1 MKKFYLHI
9 ILTIMLIA
17 SIDAFGQ
24 YSLDNSGKIENKGT
38 IKVKSGQVKGLPDT
52 LTGRIEFLQHSFT
65 SQQSIPNIVYEQ
77 LVLKNRAKKI
87 VSDAYKNQDGTPRSL
102 VTLDSLIIA
111 DSGYFTTHWIG
122 LNPNDIHAKASVSN
136 KASYTGPKYIKLSNE
151 IVEQDLI
158 GNGKFSKLEID
169 NPNGVNVIDGGF
181 TVSNGLRLTR
191 GELRNSIPNNLAIG
205 DSALIERQVGAS
217 IQAAPEFE
225 GKTSIR
231 YYGDGSLVTGNELPV
246 DSTSI
251 LAFSVEAVKGIVLNQ
266 DVTVLDSLYIG
277 SSIETE
283 LDSLKRYTLTYHGT
297 ENPIFGSPDA
307 EVKGSIRR
315 SNLPIGDTVY
325 FNNPYTYIYFHNEA
339 DKNGIHTLTFRVRP
353 MEYSPLSLGAVNKV
367 KRHFSIQSYDKDY
380 NLINAGVVATVGYG
394 WRYKPS
400 ETEKDENLLLP
411 VEQLVL
417 QRYLDNSW
425 NAIQSSKIPEIRE
438 AAGWAFSYAED
449 VTLYGDFSIG
459 MPGGAQLLMAARVF
473 MEGPYRNK
481 TMAADL
487 LQRNLIPTTPPDVYP
502 YNLDPKRESI
512 SVLSIPDSVVD
523 WLVLEFRSQLIGGD
537 KYYKTCFLK
546 QDGTI
551 ADINGFKEIN
561 LQNTEMPRGNYYIA
575 VRHRNHLSVM
585 TSNPFTVFPVNDP
598 EVVDFTNPEILLGRT
613 NALRAMAK
621 NEDNSIIY
629 GMIAGDINA
638 DGNINDDDF
647 LSIWEYRDFMGY
659 IRPEDIR
666 MNGIVTTRDYNISW
680 NNRGRVSLVP

>member
-17 SIDAFGQ
+17 STSAFGQ
-24 YSLDNSGKIENKGT
+24 YSLDNNGKIENKGT

-52 LTGRIEFLQHSFT
+52 LKGRIEFLQHSFT

-87 VSDAYKNQDGTPRSL
+87 VSDEYKNQDGTPRSL

-111 DSGYFTTHWIG
+111 DSGYFTTYWIG
-122 LNPNDIHAKASVSN
+122 RNPNDIHAKASVSN
-136 KASYTGPKYIKLSNE
+136 KASYTGPKYIKLNNE

-169 NPNGVNVIDGGF
+169 NPLGVNVKEGGATID
-181 TVSNGLRLTR
+181 SLRLTR
-191 GELRNSIPNNLAIG
+191 GELRNSQQNNIKMR
-205 DSALIERQVGAS
+205 DTSLIERKVGAS
-217 IQAAPEFE
+217 IVAAPEFE
-225 GKTSIR
+225 GKTSIK
-231 YYGDGSLVTGNELPV
+231 YYGEGSLITGNEVPI

-251 LAFSVEAVKGIVLNQ
+251 LALSIETSQGITLNK
-266 DVTVLDSLYIG
+266 DITVLDSLYIG

-283 LDSLKRYTLTYHGT
+283 PDTMKRYTLTYHGS
-297 ENPIFGSPDA
+297 ENPGFGSMEA
-307 EVKGSIRR
+307 EVKGSFRR
-315 SNLPIGDTVY
+315 SNLPVRDTVF
-325 FNNPYTYIYFHNEA
+325 FNNQYTYIYFQNET
-339 DKNGIHTLTFRVRP
+339 DKNGIHTVTFRVRP
-353 MEYSPLSLGAVNKV
+353 FEFSPLSLGAVNRV
-367 KRHFSIQSYDKDY
+367 KRHFSIQSFDKEY
-380 NLINAGVVATVGYG
+380 NLISAGVVATVGYG
-394 WRYKPS
+394 WRYKPT
-400 ETEKDENLLLP
+400 ETDKDENLFLP

-417 QRYLDNSW
+417 QRYLDNTW
-425 NAIQSSKIPEIRE
+425 NEIQSSKIPETRE

-459 MPGGAQLLMAARVF
+459 MPGGAQLLMSARVF

-487 LQRNLIPTTPPDVYP
+487 LSRNLIPTTPPDIYP
-502 YNLDPKRESI
+502 YNLDPKREKI
-512 SVLSIPDSVVD
+512 NVLTIPDSVVD
-523 WLVLEFRSQLIGGD
+523 WLVLEFRSQLIGGK

-551 ADINGFKEIN
+551 ADINGFKDIN
-561 LQNTEMPRGNYYIA
+561 LSSVGMPRGNYYIA

-585 TSNPFTVFPVNDP
+585 TSNPFTVFPVNNP

-613 NALRAMAK
+613 NAVKAMAK

-629 GMIAGDINA
+629 GMIAGDVNS
-638 DGNINDDDF
+638 DGNINEDDF
-647 LSIWEYRDFMGY
+647 LSIWDYRDFMGY

-666 MNGIVTTRDYNISW
+666 LNGIITTRDYNISW